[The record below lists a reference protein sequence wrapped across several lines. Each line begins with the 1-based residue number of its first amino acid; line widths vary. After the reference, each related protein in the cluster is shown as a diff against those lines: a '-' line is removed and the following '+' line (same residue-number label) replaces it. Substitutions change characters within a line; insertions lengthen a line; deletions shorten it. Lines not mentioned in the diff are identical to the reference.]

1 MLLRPGRRPSRLP
14 PLRSGVAPQGEWLR
28 INLALRDAVRVMP
41 GGRGECG
48 ACGRS
53 LISSASRA
61 ARASCLPALR
71 PAREVRHWTG
81 KAKAGNARLRTGLP
95 REPGLGCALG
105 DVSPLGKSRGG
116 TPAGERA
123 RERTGRRKP
132 LLPWRDPRAVFA
144 CGRCYPRLPAFRF
157 PYFLF
162 SYFVIAGLDPAIRA
176 AKRLIQLSALLCRC
190 NSAWTTGSGPVVTRS
205 MASLFDNTR
214 ARLRRENK
222 SVLFDL
228 MIMARANIIGWR
240 YVAEETP

>member
-1 MLLRPGRRPSRLP
+1 
-14 PLRSGVAPQGEWLR
+14 
-28 INLALRDAVRVMP
+28 MP
-41 GGRGECG
+41 GGRGGCG
-48 ACGRS
+48 ARGRGLISFASGRS
-53 LISSASRA
+53 GHHACRHYDRRA
-61 ARASCLPALR
+61 RCVAGSGTGRRRVTPAPWTSLPTK
-71 PAREVRHWTG
+71 PG
-81 KAKAGNARLRTGLP
+81 PDRTKGHK
-95 REPGLGCALG
+95 
-105 DVSPLGKSRGG
+105 PLGQSRGG

-157 PYFLF
+157 PYFSF

-176 AKRLIQLSALLCRC
+176 AKRLIQTFRSALSLH
-190 NSAWTTGSGPVVTRS
+190 SASTTGSGPVVTRS

-222 SVLFDL
+222 SVLSDL